1 MIHDPGNTLS
11 FIGLLQVFGPGSPR
25 LSQWAWPEGVDL
37 VLGAGRRGGGGEE
50 AGHAGTPS
58 GCCGHGHLV
67 FMQPPEWGG
76 SRIVISMF
84 QVKTLSLR
92 EAVSCLSHIA
102 MEQQSLHQHLCYSHT
117 PRQLLV
123 ANGLLSVTGFQ
134 VLFLP
139 GQASVSLT
147 FRQKGLFTLWV
158 LVFTPTC
165 CLCVTLCALHASDF
179 CQFDLGFQ
187 FFLLFGV

>member
-11 FIGLLQVFGPGSPR
+11 FTGLLQVFGPGSPR

-37 VLGAGRRGGGGEE
+37 VLDAGRRGGGGEE

-76 SRIVISMF
+76 SSIVISMF

-92 EAVSCLSHIA
+92 EAVGCLSHTA

-123 ANGLLSVTGFQ
+123 ANGLLTVTGFQ

-147 FRQKGLFTLWV
+147 FRQKGLFTSVGPSVHTYL
-158 LVFTPTC
+158 LS
-165 CLCVTLCALHASDF
+165 LCDSLCPP
-179 CQFDLGFQ
+179 CI
-187 FFLLFGV
+187 